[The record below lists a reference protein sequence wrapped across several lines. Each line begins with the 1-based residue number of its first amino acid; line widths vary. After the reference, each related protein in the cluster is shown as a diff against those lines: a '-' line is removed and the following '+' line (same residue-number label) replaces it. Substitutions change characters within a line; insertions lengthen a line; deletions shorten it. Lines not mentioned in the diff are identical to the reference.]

1 MEERWMSKRQGQA
14 EERPANGVRADS
26 RETELEDVIA
36 RVRQETPVW
45 QTYLSVHRQ
54 IVDRLTEQMLTDY
67 QLPLEWYDVLMNLA
81 DVPGHRLRQRE
92 LSDRLLLSES
102 GVSRRLAR
110 MANAGLLER
119 TPADDDRRGVEVA
132 LTEKG
137 AAILLDATDSH
148 LALVAQLFT
157 NKLTA
162 TELVALPQILSK
174 LDTMTN

>member
-1 MEERWMSKRQGQA
+1 MSKSQRRAGG
-14 EERPANGVRADS
+14 ERAGGP
-26 RETELEDVIA
+26 ETKLEDVVA
-36 RVRQETPVW
+36 RVHQETPLW

-54 IVDRLTEQMLTDY
+54 IVDRLAEQMLNDH

-81 DVPGHRLRQRE
+81 DVPGHQLRQRE

-110 MANAGLLER
+110 MAKAGLLER
-119 TPADDDRRGVEVA
+119 TPADDDRRGVAVA

-137 AAILLDATDSH
+137 AATLLEATDSH

-157 NKLTA
+157 DKLTA
-162 TELVALPQILSK
+162 TELIALPQILSK
-174 LDTMTN
+174 LDTRTD